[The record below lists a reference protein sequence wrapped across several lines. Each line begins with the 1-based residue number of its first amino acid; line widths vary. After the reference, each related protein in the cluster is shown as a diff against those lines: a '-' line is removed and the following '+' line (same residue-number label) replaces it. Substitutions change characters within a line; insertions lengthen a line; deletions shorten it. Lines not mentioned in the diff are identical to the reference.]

1 MSVTLQ
7 EVQLG
12 WGSPSR
18 CQQQGWPG
26 WSLLYFRVF
35 LCIFLFASTLSVGG
49 GLTIWALY
57 LLCCCVVVLCM
68 CSLVDV
74 VQVQATRVAG
84 FTQKAVQ
91 RDLDTSTSSMSPNN
105 GSAPLCSALL
115 VLAQGDPVDPP
126 VRSSHLSPS
135 LDSDPLLP
143 QRNVTYCTLYKEWS
157 FYSAPCHFVRLHR
170 NETVL

>member
-1 MSVTLQ
+1 MGVSIQVPATGVARVVFVVFSCISVYF
-7 EVQLG
+7 
-12 WGSPSR
+12 
-18 CQQQGWPG
+18 
-26 WSLLYFRVF
+26 SLCFHF
-35 LCIFLFASTLSVGG
+35 GG
-49 GLTIWALY
+49 GGWFNHLSF
-57 LLCCCVVVLCM
+57 VFVVLCM

-135 LDSDPLLP
+135 IDSDLILP
-143 QRNVTYCTLYKEWS
+143 QRNVTYCTLYKE
-157 FYSAPCHFVRLHR
+157 
-170 NETVL
+170 

>member
-1 MSVTLQ
+1 MGVSIQVPATGVARVVFVVFSCISVYF
-7 EVQLG
+7 
-12 WGSPSR
+12 
-18 CQQQGWPG
+18 
-26 WSLLYFRVF
+26 SLCFHF
-35 LCIFLFASTLSVGG
+35 GG
-49 GLTIWALY
+49 GCGLTIY
-57 LLCCCVVVLCM
+57 ELCICCVVVLCM
-68 CSLVDV
+68 CSLVDA

-143 QRNVTYCTLYKEWS
+143 QRNVTYCTLYKE
-157 FYSAPCHFVRLHR
+157 
-170 NETVL
+170 